1 MIQTKVKH
9 PYLHLHLFSLVNYN
23 KNKCMFNNSTYIKEI
38 FYYFLVP
45 RARIV
50 KPTLS
55 STSMQKQ
62 SYREERG
69 KTIVIR

>member
-1 MIQTKVKH
+1 
-9 PYLHLHLFSLVNYN
+9 
-23 KNKCMFNNSTYIKEI
+23 MFNNSTYIKEI

-50 KPTLS
+50 KPSLS